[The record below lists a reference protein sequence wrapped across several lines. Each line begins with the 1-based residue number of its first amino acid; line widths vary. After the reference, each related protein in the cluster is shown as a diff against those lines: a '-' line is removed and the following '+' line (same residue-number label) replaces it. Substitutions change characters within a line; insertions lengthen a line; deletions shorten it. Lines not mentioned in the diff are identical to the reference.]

1 MYKLNGH
8 SLSKGAAIL
17 PESQSFNIQER
28 DSTSS
33 VQLGP
38 ESERISFGDWI
49 LDDGWPE
56 GSYVWRVKTL
66 GEQVNTDTGTVELE
80 HIIKTLDDFKLH
92 EDITTEDM
100 GGSGASEVSARTAIE
115 TLLSYQNHWVLGAFE
130 FSASNPYEFNTGDS
144 LLDGIESVCDTL
156 EEATWDYDLTVYPFR
171 LNIRRRDDNVS
182 CEMRAGRN
190 LSTLKT
196 SLTRSGMYTRIYPIG
211 KNDLRLTESYLSRNE
226 NLYGRIDKVETNQG
240 KSTEAALRAWA
251 GGRLRKHSEP
261 VMTITISGLELS
273 GETGESLDAL
283 RINKTCR
290 CPLPNSGI
298 SIVERITKLQWRDR
312 RKEPEN
318 VTVNLCNNVTDV
330 ESILKENSKSGG
342 SAAAGQAKQNYLFEA
357 NGEHLYYEVFD
368 DCGHLHSVL
377 EMTTE
382 SLRIAFDNLIE
393 STRSEFLM
401 TSESLRITFENE
413 IASTRSQFEM
423 TSESMRI
430 QFENEIA
437 STRSQLEMTSESL
450 RVQFENDLS
459 STRSEFQ
466 MTSESLRVAFQN
478 ADASLRSEF
487 NLTAESL
494 RIAFQN
500 ADASLRSSIEAE
512 AGRIGLLVEGYGD
525 NAEVKRASI
534 VLAINNG
541 TSSAHIDADEVY
553 IGNQK
558 STTVINGKCKLSD
571 VTADYIQTQIA
582 SLASLNVASLTSN
595 RGGISVYSVG
605 TTNFTQG
612 GVDCYVPH
620 AISALQIVQN
630 GNTYTLQ
637 RKRFSEDS
645 WADVGSFSRATT
657 LTGVWSGG
665 GYTVTAS
672 PQGNTIGTIIGKKGE
687 SWDGNVCTV
696 SIGYENPTSGAMIAT
711 GCTVE
716 VDASSIY
723 SAGRTAGVNAAKPVS
738 GTAGGRTSGVSALVH
753 DFTITKGDGSTVTL
767 QIDVSS
773 IYTTARSGYTL
784 GTFTPADITLQGDA
798 DSVYK
803 EVSSGGTNYYTAG
816 SAKNDRGDSVTAREV
831 LSSGGTVYYAA
842 GTATTYYD
850 AGTAGTYYD
859 AGAAVTVY
867 PGNGGSFTPQGSA
880 GPRLKDDGTARHY
893 DVNGN
898 LIGNHHWYHAVSSG
912 GTQYYNAGSGTKYA
926 RGTGYSITPIGTAH
940 TITPVGAGHVVTPI
954 GSTSVRLGSAGTY
967 YKGNGGSFT
976 PVSGSP
982 KMLLATTRYKA
993 GTRYQSTY
1001 YTKS

>member
-17 PESQSFNIQER
+17 PESQSFIIQER

-171 LNIRRRDDNVS
+171 LNIRRRDDHVS

-226 NLYGRIDKVETNQG
+226 NLYGRIDKIETNQG

-290 CPLPNSGI
+290 CPLPNSGT

-330 ESILKENSKSGG
+330 ESILKESSKSGG

-401 TSESLRITFENE
+401 TSESLRIKFENDLS
-413 IASTRSQFEM
+413 STRSQFEM
-423 TSESMRI
+423 TSESLRI
-430 QFENEIA
+430 K
-437 STRSQLEMTSESL
+437 
-450 RVQFENDLS
+450 FENDLS
-459 STRSEFQ
+459 STRSQFE
-466 MTSESLRVAFQN
+466 MTS
-478 ADASLRSEF
+478 
-487 NLTAESL
+487 ESL

-500 ADASLRSSIEAE
+500 ADASLRSSIQAE
-512 AGRIGLLVEGYGD
+512 AGRIGLLVEGYGS
-525 NAEVKRASI
+525 NATVKRASI
-534 VLAINNG
+534 ILAINNG

-558 STTVINGKCKLSD
+558 STTVINGKCVLGD
-571 VTADYIQTQIA
+571 VTADYIAGKIA
-582 SLASLNVASLTSN
+582 TIPTLRGITANFSGNITSGGALSGNQVYADSRNISNPVMYVALLGPTNNV
-595 RGGISVYSVG
+595 
-605 TTNFTQG
+605 
-612 GVDCYVPH
+612 
-620 AISALQIVQN
+620 
-630 GNTYTLQ
+630 YTLVAT
-637 RKRFSEDS
+637 K
-645 WADVGSFSRATT
+645 ADGTYNEMSFSRAVSSWTM
-657 LTGVWSGG
+657 GWSGG
-665 GYTVTAS
+665 KFTAKAN
-672 PQGNTIGTIIGKKGE
+672 PQNQSCNTTLVQGTT
-687 SWDGNVCTV
+687 SWDGNVATV
-696 SIGYENPTSGAMIAT
+696 PVNAYDSDNPNYTYAT
-711 GCTVE
+711 GRSVV
-716 VDASSIY
+716 VDATSIY
-723 SAGRTAGVNAAKPVS
+723 NNAAPSRGSAGARS
-738 GTAGGRTSGVSALVH
+738 GSTYNWS
-753 DFTITKGDGSTVTL
+753 FIITKGDGTTKTL
-767 QIDVSS
+767 TIDCTS
-773 IYTTARSGYTL
+773 IYSDARSGYTL
-784 GTFTPADITLQGDA
+784 GRFTLADITLQGDS
-798 DSVYK
+798 DNVYK
-803 EVSSGGTNYYTAG
+803 EVSSGGTNYY
-816 SAKNDRGDSVTAREV
+816 SP
-831 LSSGGTVYYAA
+831 GTE
-842 GTATTYYD
+842 
-850 AGTAGTYYD
+850 
-859 AGAAVTVY
+859 VTVY
-867 PGNGGSFTPQGSA
+867 PGNGGSFTVQGSA
-880 GPRLKDDGTARHY
+880 YGDITPIGTPVWFKQHSSSETPS
-893 DVNGN
+893 GT
-898 LIGNHHWYHAVSSG
+898 WYTYHTSDPG
-912 GTQYYNAGSGTKYA
+912 GTTYKRFAAGAVIKGLRNAGTVTKHD
-926 RGTGYSITPIGTAH
+926 RGTGYSITPIGTA
-940 TITPVGAGHVVTPI
+940 
-954 GSTSVRLGSAGTY
+954 
-967 YKGNGGSFT
+967 
-976 PVSGSP
+976 
-982 KMLLATTRYKA
+982 KMLAATTRYKA
-993 GTRYQSTY
+993 GTRYQNTY

>member
-171 LNIRRRDDNVS
+171 LNIRRRDDHVS

-290 CPLPNSGI
+290 CPLPNSGT

-330 ESILKENSKSGG
+330 ESILKESSKSGG

-466 MTSESLRVAFQN
+466 MTSESLRIAFQN

-512 AGRIGLLVEGYGD
+512 AGRIGLLVEGYGN

-534 VLAINNG
+534 ILAINNG

-558 STTVINGKCKLSD
+558 STTVINGKCVLSD
-571 VTADYIQTQIA
+571 VTADYIAGKIA
-582 SLASLNVASLTSN
+582 TIPTLSGITASFSGNITSGGALSGNQVYADSRNISNPVMYVALLGPTNNV
-595 RGGISVYSVG
+595 
-605 TTNFTQG
+605 
-612 GVDCYVPH
+612 
-620 AISALQIVQN
+620 
-630 GNTYTLQ
+630 YTLVAT
-637 RKRFSEDS
+637 K
-645 WADVGSFSRATT
+645 ADGTYNEMPFSRAVSSWTM
-657 LTGVWSGG
+657 GWSGG
-665 GYTVTAS
+665 KFTAKAN
-672 PQGNTIGTIIGKKGE
+672 PQNQSCDTTLVQGTT
-687 SWDGNVCTV
+687 SWDGNVATV
-696 SIGYENPTSGAMIAT
+696 PVNAYDSDNPNYTYAT
-711 GCTVE
+711 GRSVV

-723 SAGRTAGVNAAKPVS
+723 SAGRTDGVNAAKPVS

-798 DSVYK
+798 DNVYK

-831 LSSGGTVYYAA
+831 LSSGGTVYYTA

-859 AGAAVTVY
+859 AGSAVTVY

-880 GPRLKDDGTARHY
+880 GPRLKDDGAARHY

-940 TITPVGAGHVVTPI
+940 SITPVGAGHVVTPI

-982 KMLLATTRYKA
+982 KMLAATTRYKA